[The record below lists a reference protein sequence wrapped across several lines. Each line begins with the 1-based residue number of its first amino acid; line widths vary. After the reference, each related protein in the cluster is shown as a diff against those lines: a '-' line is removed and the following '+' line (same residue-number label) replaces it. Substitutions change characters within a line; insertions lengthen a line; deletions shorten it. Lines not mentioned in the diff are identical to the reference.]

1 MTTHLDIN
9 DPRYQQA
16 AAELL
21 RRHSLYEAE
30 ANITSAIRDFLLS
43 TGLAQPDQIEEEHAP
58 ASGSAQA
65 VDLVALDMFI
75 EVKRR
80 IGSLSGFQPNP
91 EYVDQLDNYLE
102 QAHAQGDP
110 GRMGILTDG
119 KYWLL
124 RWAAAGP
131 VRTVYPYGF
140 VLENAEQWFRLFEWL
155 RDKALVA
162 FEGQIPTRET
172 IKNHF
177 GLESPAW
184 EREVGVL
191 RALKRDASLSPAH
204 ERTVGVKQRLW
215 EALLKTALGELTS
228 SEEELDDLFIR
239 HTHLSITTGLIV
251 QASFGID
258 IRAAAETDPADLL
271 RGQRFRNETGIQG
284 IMESDFFAWPAEV
297 GGETVIRDIA
307 RRVARFDWLQ
317 APPDIAA
324 ILYETVI
331 PADERWQL
339 GEYYTP
345 HWLARSIIQE
355 LVDNPLEQHVL
366 DPSCGSGTFIAEAIA
381 HFVTAARQAQLP
393 PQEALRKLRM
403 SVTGIDVHPAAVH
416 LARSAWALAAKP
428 LIDDVVKTGADA
440 SLSVPVYLGDSLLLR
455 LRVGDMIAE
464 SEIRIPVEDD
474 TNTTLIFPR
483 SLVDRADEFD
493 RLMNAVASAIEAGED
508 PVSPLSRYGLKPR
521 ERAVMERTIATMRR
535 LHDEGRNHIWA
546 YYTRNLIRPLTLT
559 RNRVDTIV
567 GNPPWLNYR
576 NTANV
581 LRSEL
586 ERQSKVEYD
595 LWAGGRYASNQD
607 VAGLFYA
614 RCVDL
619 YLKDG
624 GVIGMVMP
632 HSALQTGQYTKW
644 RTGQWRSTSGG
655 KGFTRILAVQFSYKT
670 AWDLERLQ
678 PNNFFPVPASVVFA
692 QRTGENAKASPLAGV
707 VERWLG
713 KAGAPDVR
721 RESVAITDTSAG
733 GISPY
738 GGWAREGA
746 AVYPRRLLFVEEA
759 PSTTI
764 VQATPLVTVRPRE
777 GTQDKEPWRSLDLS
791 VITGVSVESTYL
803 FDLHLGETVVPYATL
818 SPLKALLPIKH
829 GDNELPTSPVGI
841 GGIDIT
847 TLEQRM
853 RGRWRIISTL
863 WEEHKASA
871 NRLDLLG
878 QLDYYGKLSAQL
890 EWQRNP
896 GERPF
901 RIAYTANGEPTAA
914 FLDDDT
920 TLVDKNLY
928 WVTCESI
935 SEVYYLLAIINSQ
948 TLYDAVAPL
957 MPKGLFGARH
967 LQKHLWKLPIPAF
980 EPGDGI
986 HAAIAEAGAVAAVGA
1001 ARLLDKLNEERGEE
1015 VTTRY
1020 ARSELRKWLANS
1032 HEGHAVEEAVGRL
1045 LHVQRKAAYADKTHD
1060 SVEAEDAALSR
1071 AIAEGLKKEPASIEE
1086 AKKVLRETDGD

>member
-1 MTTHLDIN
+1 M
-9 DPRYQQA
+9 
-16 AAELL
+16 L

-43 TGLAQPDQIEEEHAP
+43 TGLAQPDEIEEEHAP

-65 VDLVALDMFI
+65 VDLVVLDTFV

-91 EYVDQLDNYLE
+91 DYVDQLDNYLE

-119 KYWLL
+119 KHWLL

-191 RALKRDASLSPAH
+191 RALKRDASLSLSH
-204 ERTVGVKQRLW
+204 EQTVGVKQRLW

-228 SEEELDDLFIR
+228 SDEELDDLFIR

-284 IMESDFFAWPAEV
+284 IVESDFFAWPAEV

-307 RRVARFDWLQ
+307 RRVARFDWLH

-345 HWLARSIIQE
+345 HWLARSIVE
-355 LVDNPLEQHVL
+355 EVVDKPTEQHVL

-381 HFVTAARQAQLP
+381 HFITAARLAQLP
-393 PQEALRKLRM
+393 PREALRKLRT

-428 LIDDVVKTGADA
+428 LIDDVVASGADA

-474 TNTTLIFPR
+474 NGTTLIFPR
-483 SLVDRADEFD
+483 TLVDRADEFD
-493 RLMNAVASAIEAGED
+493 RLMNAVAGAIEAGDD
-508 PVSPLSRYGLKPR
+508 PAATLARYDLKPR
-521 ERAVMERTIATMRR
+521 ERTVMERTTATMRR

-559 RNRVDTIV
+559 RNRVDVIV

-586 ERQSKVEYD
+586 ERQSKLEYD
-595 LWAGGRYASNQD
+595 LWAGGRYATHQD

-644 RTGQWRSTSGG
+644 RTGEWRSTSGG
-655 KGFTRILAVQFSYKT
+655 KGFTRILAVRFSYK
-670 AWDLERLQ
+670 APWDLERLE

-692 QRTGENAKASPLAGV
+692 RRAGENAKASPLPSQ
-707 VERWLG
+707 VERWFG
-713 KAGAPDVR
+713 RAGAPGMQR
-721 RESVAITDTSAG
+721 AVASITDTSSGEA
-733 GISPY
+733 SPY
-738 GGWAREGA
+738 GKHSTQGA
-746 AVYPRRLLFVEEA
+746 SIVPRRLFFVEEVH
-759 PSTTI
+759 STAV
-764 VQATPLVTVRPRE
+764 VQAAPLVTVRPRE

-791 VITGVSVESTYL
+791 EITESSIEVTHL
-803 FDLHLGETVVPYATL
+803 FDVHLGETVVPYGTL
-818 SPLKALLPIKH
+818 TPLKVLLPLKR
-829 GDNELPTSPVGI
+829 GDAQLPANPDGI
-841 GGIDIT
+841 GGVNIN
-847 TLEQRM
+847 LLQQRM
-853 RGRWRIISTL
+853 ARRWQVISGL
-863 WEEHKASA
+863 WEERKART
-871 NRLDLLG
+871 NKLNLLG
-878 QLDYYGKLSAQL
+878 RINYNRELTTQLKWLRGV
-890 EWQRNP
+890 R
-896 GERPF
+896 ERPV
-901 RIAYTANGEPTAA
+901 RIVYTSAGEPTAA
-914 FLDDDT
+914 LLTDDSI
-920 TLVDKNLY
+920 LVDYKLF
-928 WVTCESI
+928 WVTCRDM
-935 SEVYYLLAIINSQ
+935 SEANYLLAIINSQ
-948 TLYDAVAPL
+948 ALYHAVIPF
-957 MPKGLFGARH
+957 MSKGQFGARD

-980 EPGDGI
+980 DSQDALHTAISGAGAA
-986 HAAIAEAGAVAAVGA
+986 AAIGA
-1001 ARLLDKLNEERGEE
+1001 ARVLDKLKEDNGEDLTSTLARRG
-1015 VTTRY
+1015 
-1020 ARSELRKWLANS
+1020 LRDWLAGSN
-1032 HEGHAVEEAVGRL
+1032 EGRAVEDAVGRL
-1045 LHVQRKAAYADKTHD
+1045 LRP
-1060 SVEAEDAALSR
+1060 S
-1071 AIAEGLKKEPASIEE
+1071 
-1086 AKKVLRETDGD
+1086 

>member
-1 MTTHLDIN
+1 MTTHLDID
-9 DPRYQQA
+9 DPRHQQA

-30 ANITSAIRDFLLS
+30 ANITSAIRDFLIS
-43 TGLAQPDQIEEEHAP
+43 TGLAQPDQIDEEHAP

-65 VDLVALDMFI
+65 VDLVVLDTFV

-191 RALKRDASLSPAH
+191 RALKRDASLSPFH
-204 ERTVGVKQRLW
+204 EQTVGVKQRLW

-228 SEEELDDLFIR
+228 SDEELDDLFIR

-284 IMESDFFAWPAEV
+284 IVESDFFAWPAEV

-307 RRVARFDWLQ
+307 RRVARFDWLH

-345 HWLARSIIQE
+345 HWLARSIVE
-355 LVDNPLEQHVL
+355 EVVDNPTEQHVL

-381 HFVTAARQAQLP
+381 HFITAARLAQLP
-393 PQEALRKLRM
+393 PQEALRKLRT

-428 LIDDVVKTGADA
+428 LIDDVVASGADA

-474 TNTTLIFPR
+474 NGTTLIFPR

-493 RLMNAVASAIEAGED
+493 RLMNAVAGAIEAGDD
-508 PVSPLSRYGLKPR
+508 PAATLARYDLRPR
-521 ERAVMERTIATMRR
+521 ERTVMERTTAAMRR

-559 RNRVDTIV
+559 RNRVDVIV

-586 ERQSKVEYD
+586 ERQSKLEYD
-595 LWAGGRYASNQD
+595 LWAGGRYASSQD

-624 GVIGMVMP
+624 GIIGMVMP

-644 RTGQWRSTSGG
+644 RTGEWRSTSGG
-655 KGFTRILAVQFSYKT
+655 KGFTRILAVQFSYKM
-670 AWDLERLQ
+670 AWDLERLH

-692 QRTGENAKASPLAGV
+692 RRAGENAKASPLPSQ
-707 VERWLG
+707 VERWSG
-713 KAGAPDVR
+713 MAGALDVR
-721 RESVAITDTSAG
+721 RELAPITDTSAG

-738 GGWAREGA
+738 EEWAREGA
-746 AVYPRRLLFVEEA
+746 AIYPRRLFFVEELR
-759 PSTTI
+759 STAV
-764 VQATPLVTVRPRE
+764 VQAAPLVTVKPRE
-777 GTQDKEPWRSLDLS
+777 GTQDKDPWRHLDLS
-791 VITGVSVESTYL
+791 AITETSIESTYS
-803 FDLHLGETVVPYATL
+803 FDIHLGETVVPYATL
-818 SPLKALLPIKH
+818 SPLKAILPLKRDDTELPI
-829 GDNELPTSPVGI
+829 DPDGI
-841 GGIDIT
+841 GGINISV
-847 TLEQRM
+847 LEQRM
-853 RGRWRIISTL
+853 QSRWRIISTL
-863 WEEHKASA
+863 WEEHRAPA
-871 NRLDLLG
+871 NRLSLIG

-890 EWQRNP
+890 EWQRSP
-896 GERPF
+896 SDRPV
-901 RIAYTANGEPTAA
+901 RIVYTANGEPTAA
-914 FLDDDT
+914 LLDDDPC
-920 TLVDKNLY
+920 LIDKNLY
-928 WVTCESI
+928 WVTCKNI
-935 SEVYYLLAIINSQ
+935 SEGYYLLAIINSQ
-948 TLYDAVAPL
+948 TLYDAVSPL
-957 MPKGLFGARH
+957 MAKGLFGARH

-980 EPGDGI
+980 DPEDEL
-986 HAAIAEAGAVAAVGA
+986 HASIAQAGASAAAGVAQ
-1001 ARLLDKLNEERGEE
+1001 LLRHVYNEREE

-1020 ARSELRKWLANS
+1020 SRSELRKWLARS
-1032 HEGHAVEEAVGRL
+1032 DEGRAVEDAVGRL
-1045 LHVQRKAAYADKTHD
+1045 LQAD
-1060 SVEAEDAALSR
+1060 
-1071 AIAEGLKKEPASIEE
+1071 
-1086 AKKVLRETDGD
+1086 